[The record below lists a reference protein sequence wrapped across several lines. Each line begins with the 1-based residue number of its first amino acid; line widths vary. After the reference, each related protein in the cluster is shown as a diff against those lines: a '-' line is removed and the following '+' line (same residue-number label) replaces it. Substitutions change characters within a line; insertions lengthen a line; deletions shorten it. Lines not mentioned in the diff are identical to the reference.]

1 MSSPSLDV
9 KQLQHDLKGLIEPV
23 ETVKILLESGKI
35 EQAVRIQTSLL
46 DALKKLVQGV
56 EAVATEKRGGES

>member
-1 MSSPSLDV
+1 MSNQSLDF
-9 KQLQHDLKGLIEPV
+9 KQLQHDLKGLVEPV

-56 EAVATEKRGGES
+56 EAVAIEKRGGES